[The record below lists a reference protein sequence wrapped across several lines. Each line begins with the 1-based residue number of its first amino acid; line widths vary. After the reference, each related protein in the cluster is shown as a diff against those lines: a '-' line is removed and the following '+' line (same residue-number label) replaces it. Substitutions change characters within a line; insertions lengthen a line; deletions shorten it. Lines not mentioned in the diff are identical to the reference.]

1 MKDVPIEVARCLKL
15 ASLAPLLVLVTFG
28 GGCGDGGPKYTSQ
41 VPSAFRERAVEVCNR
56 ALAQKKAEGAFP
68 YPDFNPTRPDWARYP
83 GVARALASTP
93 RLFRSWLRDME
104 SLGKPATGRAAWD
117 DLVVAI
123 RDHVR
128 IAAEQY
134 RAAVDHDTATF
145 TRDYEEGSD
154 VQDKLLDA
162 ATGAGVPECAAV
174 DR

>member
-1 MKDVPIEVARCLKL
+1 MYQVAGGRQKL
-15 ASLAPLLVLVTFG
+15 LACPATRVSAASPGRAAM
-28 GGCGDGGPKYTSQ
+28 SE
-41 VPSAFRERAVEVCNR
+41 SATVDVCNR
-56 ALAQKKAEGAFP
+56 ALAKKKAEGAFP
-68 YPDFNPTRPDWARYP
+68 YPDFNPTRPDWVRYP

-93 RLFRSWLRDME
+93 GLFRSWLKDIE
-104 SLGKPATGRAAWD
+104 SLGEPATGQAAWD
-117 DLVVAI
+117 DFVAAI

-134 RAAVDHDTATF
+134 RAAVRHDSATF

-162 ATGAGVPECAAV
+162 ATGAGVSDCAAV